1 MKEPVHYVKDYDNDN
16 HLDEICMLKKDHS
29 GIVAENEWGMRGT
42 LETERADKYKNNP
55 GQN

>member
-1 MKEPVHYVKDYDNDN
+1 MLKNYNNDN

-29 GIVAENEWGMRGT
+29 GIVAENEWGMRGI

-55 GQN
+55 GHN